1 MKNLKRKYN
10 KWLFKKYGANVGLFF
25 EKIPT
30 IYKLCPLWSPSM
42 YYSALGETIVDWFRG
57 GLEKGM
63 KSVEEDDNA
72 I

>member
-10 KWLFKKYGANVGLFF
+10 KWLFKKYGADVGFFF

-42 YYSALGETIVDWFRG
+42 YYSALGETFVDCFIK
-57 GLEKGM
+57 GLKEGM
-63 KSVEEDDNA
+63 KIKEDDT
-72 I
+72 